1 MRRSVAVVILPL
13 LLLGA
18 CNLGPKY
25 RRPVV
30 QPPANFYTAEQVSQI
45 STADLAW
52 WELFKDPVLQSLI
65 REALQNNYDLQL
77 AVAQLQQQQDLLG
90 VTRSQFYPQV
100 AYDGNISGQKNLAIP
115 NHTYYSYSFT
125 TFWEIDLF
133 GRIRKMTEAQRA
145 VYFASNEA
153 RRDVRLL
160 IMSQVAQGYFQLR
173 ALDAQLEIARRTVKS
188 FQDTLDIFQHRL
200 EGGYASALETSRAQA
215 ALSNVA
221 AVIPDLQRQIVAQE
235 NALDLLLGQ
244 NPGPI
249 ARGAPLAD
257 QYDPP
262 EVPAGIPASL
272 LERRPDL
279 REAEQN
285 LIAANANVGVA
296 KANFFPTISLSGL
309 FGGISPQLSEL
320 TGTGKAW
327 SLAGDFA
334 GPIFTGGRLKNQYYA
349 AFAVRDQARI
359 SFEKA
364 VTNAF
369 GEVSTSLSAHQELAQ
384 AYREQITSVDAYRES
399 VRLST
404 IRYDSGL
411 ANYLDI
417 IDAQIQMYPAESAMV
432 NYDLGRKLALVNLYQ
447 ALGGGWSL
455 SDVQWSSM
463 STTPAPAAPTQP
475 PAPTPTP

>member
-1 MRRSVAVVILPL
+1 MRRSVAVAVLPL
-13 LLLGA
+13 LLLAG

-25 RRPVV
+25 KRPTV

-45 STADLAW
+45 STGDLAW
-52 WELFKDPVLQSLI
+52 WELFKDPVLQGLI
-65 REALQNNYDLQL
+65 HEALQNNFDLRT
-77 AVAQLQQQQDLLG
+77 AVAVVEQQRDLLG
-90 VTRSQFYPQV
+90 VTRSQYYPQV
-100 AYDGNISGQKNLAIP
+100 GYDGNISGQRSITVP
-115 NHTYYSYSFT
+115 NHTYYAYSFT
-125 TFWEIDLF
+125 TLWEIDLF

-145 VYFASNEA
+145 VYFASEEA

-160 IMSQVAQGYFQLR
+160 IMAQVAQGYFQLR
-173 ALDAQLEIARRTVKS
+173 ALDEQLEISRHTVRS
-188 FQDTLDIFQHRL
+188 FQDTLDIFEHRL

-221 AVIPDLQRQIVAQE
+221 ATIPDIERQIVAQE
-235 NALDLLLGQ
+235 NALDLLLGR

-249 ARGAPLAD
+249 ARGAELAD

-262 EVPAGIPASL
+262 EVPAGLPAAL

-285 LIAANANVGVA
+285 LVAANANVGVA

-309 FGGISPQLSEL
+309 FGGVSPQLSEL

-327 SLAGDFA
+327 TVAGDLT
-334 GPIFTGGRLKNQYYA
+334 GPIFTGGRLKNQYRA
-349 AFAVRDQARI
+349 SMAVRDQAQI
-359 SFEKA
+359 AFEKA

-369 GEVSTSLSAHQELAQ
+369 GEVSTSLSAHAQLAK
-384 AYREQITSVDAYRES
+384 AYREQIRSVEAYREA

-411 ANYLDI
+411 SNYLDI
-417 IDAQIQMYPAESAMV
+417 IDAQIQMYPAESTMV
-432 NYDLGRKLALVNLYQ
+432 NYDLGRKLALVSLYQ
-447 ALGGGWSL
+447 ALGGGWNL
-455 SDVQWSSM
+455 SDAQWSST
-463 STTPAPAAPTQP
+463 SGTPAVAPAQ
-475 PAPTPTP
+475 TPTP

>member
-1 MRRSVAVVILPL
+1 MRKLIVVTLLLPL
-13 LLLGA
+13 MLTG

-25 RRPVV
+25 KSPVF
-30 QPPANFYTAEQVSQI
+30 QPPANFYTEEQSRQI
-45 STADLAW
+45 SLADQAW
-52 WELFKDPVLQSLI
+52 WDLFKDPVLQGLI
-65 REALQNNYDLQL
+65 REALQHNYDLRL
-77 AVAQLQQQQDLLG
+77 AVAQVEQQAALLG

-100 AYDGNISGQKNLAIP
+100 AYDANIAGQKALVIP

-125 TFWEIDLF
+125 SFWEIDLF
-133 GRIRKMTEAQRA
+133 GRIRRMTDAQRA
-145 VYFASNEA
+145 VYFASEEA
-153 RRDVRLL
+153 RRDVRLM

-173 ALDAQLEIARRTVKS
+173 ALDAQLVISRRTVKS

-200 EGGYASALETSRAQA
+200 EGGYASGLETARAQA

-221 AVIPDLQRQIVAQE
+221 ATIPDIESQIVAQE
-235 NALDLLLGQ
+235 NALDLLLGR

-249 ARGAPLAD
+249 PRGAALVD

-262 EVPAGIPASL
+262 DVPAGLPATL

-296 KANFFPTISLSGL
+296 KTNFFPTISLSGL

-327 SLAGDFA
+327 TVAGDFT
-334 GPIFTGGRLKNQYYA
+334 GPIFTGGRLKNQYRA
-349 AFAVRDQARI
+349 AIAQRDQSKI

-364 VTNAF
+364 VTQAF
-369 GEVSTSLSAHQELAQ
+369 GEVSTSISAHQQLAK
-384 AYREQITSVDAYRES
+384 AYQEQMTSVEAYRES

-411 ANYLDI
+411 ASYLDVV
-417 IDAQIQMYPAESAMV
+417 DAQIQMYPAETATV
-432 NYDLGRKLALVNLYQ
+432 NYDLGRKLALVSLYQ
-447 ALGGGWSL
+447 SLGGGWNL
-455 SDVQWSSM
+455 SDAQWSGTTT
-463 STTPAPAAPTQP
+463 STAPGAPAQ
-475 PAPTPTP
+475 PTP

>member
-1 MRRSVAVVILPL
+1 MRKVIAVALLPIHL
-13 LLLGA
+13 LAG

-25 RRPVV
+25 NRPTFH
-30 QPPANFYTAEQVSQI
+30 PPANFYTEEQARQI
-45 STADLAW
+45 SIADLAW
-52 WELFKDPVLQSLI
+52 WDLFKDPVLQNLI
-65 REALQNNYDLQL
+65 REALQNNYDLRL
-77 AVAQLQQQQDLLG
+77 AVAQVEQQRALLG
-90 VTRSQFYPQV
+90 VTRSQYYPQV
-100 AYDGNISGQKNLAIP
+100 AYDGNISGQQSMLIP

-133 GRIRKMTEAQRA
+133 GRIRKMTEDQRA
-145 VYFASNEA
+145 VYFSSEEA

-160 IMSQVAQGYFQLR
+160 IMSEVAQGYFQLR
-173 ALDAQLEIARRTVKS
+173 ALDAQLEIAHRTVKS

-221 AVIPDLQRQIVAQE
+221 AAIPDFERQIVAQE
-235 NALDLLLGQ
+235 NALDLLLGR

-249 ARGAPLAD
+249 SRGAALVD

-262 EVPAGIPASL
+262 DVPAGLPASL

-309 FGGISPQLSEL
+309 FGGVSPQLSEL
-320 TGTGKAW
+320 TGAGKAW
-327 SLAGDFA
+327 TLAGDFT
-334 GPIFTGGRLKNQYYA
+334 GPIFTGGRLKNQYNA
-349 AFAVRDQARI
+349 SLAQRDQAKI

-364 VTNAF
+364 VTQAF
-369 GEVSTSLSAHQELAQ
+369 GEVSTSLSAHQQLAK
-384 AYREQITSVDAYRES
+384 AYREEITSVDAYRES

-411 ANYLDI
+411 SSYLDI
-417 IDAQIQMYPAESAMV
+417 IDAQLQLYPAESITV
-432 NYDLGRKLALVNLYQ
+432 TYDLGRKLALVDLYRI
-447 ALGGGWSL
+447 LGGGWTL
-455 SDVQWSSM
+455 SDTQWTGTQGS
-463 STTPAPAAPTQP
+463 STTP
-475 PAPTPTP
+475 TP